1 MSSISYLFYRFYQKD
16 KGSYLYESF
25 FQGAQKEYVRH
36 RDYDAL
42 LRLSLEHQ
50 AQLYVATWVTQDPN
64 LVARTIKIKPD
75 ESLAIVGREST
86 SQLPQILSIYGAERP
101 ASYLKGMLVKSGLER
116 LFQKPGFST
125 HCEMDHCVFYLVFDD
140 FALVSL
146 QSRSSLIKQL
156 KSDFYIYDW
165 ESDKFYPENLSAEV
179 FTLFKSVKNKL
190 SDNPSVIE
198 SSLGRRKYLV
208 SGFRNEP
215 LKITVFSY
223 VSKDDAFKPINRQ
236 FVQIGVTAI
245 IAIMV
250 SLGLIYAFVGPIKNL
265 FNQLTTAMLQFQKTG
280 QAPVL
285 EISGDDDLAIISR
298 TFNQML
304 KKIDQLLL
312 EKQEQARMEAELV
325 TAREVQSTVLPRKS
339 WSLNG
344 SYLRGFY
351 RSASECGGDM
361 WYYVVNKGQI
371 YILLADVTGHGV
383 SAALIT
389 SVLRAGLPLM
399 CRDQNLTLEQMMGR
413 LNELVF
419 EAAGGLKMATAVLMS
434 YEWTTRK
441 IKYCVAAHELPVLI
455 RKKSSGKFTKKDL
468 EFLGAE
474 GAASPRL
481 GQSSESS
488 YTTYERIL
496 EPHTAILIYTDGLTD
511 CQNAEGT
518 SFGERQLHKI
528 LVDCANHQIKS
539 TYGRLE
545 TTILEFMGKNQP
557 DDITFVVLYVE

>member
-1 MSSISYLFYRFYQKD
+1 MDFDIWPKEEIFKSSMVGWCLVSPIGNIAR
-16 KGSYLYESF
+16 
-25 FQGAQKEYVRH
+25 
-36 RDYDAL
+36 
-42 LRLSLEHQ
+42 
-50 AQLYVATWVTQDPN
+50 VAN
-64 LVARTIKIKPD
+64 LVSDIGH
-75 ESLAIVGREST
+75 IVQQSKV
-86 SQLPQILSIYGAERP
+86 L
-101 ASYLKGMLVKSGLER
+101 SGLTT
-116 LFQKPGFST
+116 LSGQVNLYKP
-125 HCEMDHCVFYLVFDD
+125 
-140 FALVSL
+140 
-146 QSRSSLIKQL
+146 
-156 KSDFYIYDW
+156 
-165 ESDKFYPENLSAEV
+165 
-179 FTLFKSVKNKL
+179 
-190 SDNPSVIE
+190 
-198 SSLGRRKYLV
+198 
-208 SGFRNEP
+208 GFRNEP

-361 WYYVVNKGQI
+361 WYYVVNKDQI

-413 LNELVF
+413 LIMVGWRPL
-419 EAAGGLKMATAVLMS
+419 S
-434 YEWTTRK
+434 
-441 IKYCVAAHELPVLI
+441 
-455 RKKSSGKFTKKDL
+455 
-468 EFLGAE
+468 
-474 GAASPRL
+474 
-481 GQSSESS
+481 
-488 YTTYERIL
+488 
-496 EPHTAILIYTDGLTD
+496 
-511 CQNAEGT
+511 
-518 SFGERQLHKI
+518 
-528 LVDCANHQIKS
+528 
-539 TYGRLE
+539 
-545 TTILEFMGKNQP
+545 
-557 DDITFVVLYVE
+557 